1 MKLQKK
7 GVMIGIVKNESKNK
21 QGGWGMTKCK
31 KVTHDDVKKVS
42 SKLPKVW
49 SEQLSLYGIYYR
61 VRRTS
66 DFSDGLILAKRDYV
80 DSNSYIKP
88 IPIPVEKL
96 YNARTKKRLSLAK
109 IDALIYPEA
118 NDIVAKLE
126 QKMRGVIDP
135 QNESDLM
142 KMDELDIASRIE
154 PFVWVKHDDSA
165 SVVFHIGNSFP
176 GVPRNFLS
184 DGHRLEEYVKDFLTF
199 NSGIKGPVHIGFD
212 SESGMFCMYSEE
224 GYTYDLYR
232 CAKAFSD
239 DAKHKVKHR
248 AK

>member
-1 MKLQKK
+1 MQLQRR
-7 GVMIGIVKNESKNK
+7 GGNLGIVKDESKIK
-21 QGGWGMTKCK
+21 QGEWDMTKLK
-31 KVTHDDVKKVS
+31 KVTHDDVKNVS

-66 DFSDGLILAKRDYV
+66 EFSEGLILAKRDYG

-88 IPIPVEKL
+88 IPIQLEKL
-96 YNARTKKRLSLAK
+96 YNARTKKRLSLAN
-109 IDALIYPEA
+109 IDALIYPVA

-126 QKMRGVIDP
+126 QKMRGINEP

-154 PFVWVKHDDSA
+154 PFVWVKHDDSS

-176 GVPRNFLS
+176 GVPRNFLT
-184 DGHRLEEYVKDFLTF
+184 DGHRLEEYVKDFITF

-239 DAKHKVKHR
+239 AAKQKSK
-248 AK
+248 

>member
-1 MKLQKK
+1 MQLQREGGNL
-7 GVMIGIVKNESKNK
+7 GVVKNESKNK
-21 QGGWGMTKCK
+21 QGEWGMTKLK

-42 SKLPKVW
+42 SKLPKDW
-49 SEQLSLYGIYYR
+49 SDQLILYGIYYR

-66 DFSDGLILAKRDYV
+66 EFSEGLILAKRDYG
-80 DSNSYIKP
+80 DSNNYIKH
-88 IPIPVEKL
+88 IPIPLEKL
-96 YNARTKKRLSLAK
+96 YNARTKKRLSLAN
-109 IDALIYPEA
+109 IDALIYPVA
-118 NDIVAKLE
+118 NDIVEKLE

-165 SVVFHIGNSFP
+165 SVVFHIGSSFP
-176 GVPRNFLS
+176 GVPRKYLTS
-184 DGHRLEEYVKDFLTF
+184 GHRLEEYVKDFIDF
-199 NSGIKGPVHIGFD
+199 DSRIKGPVHIGFD
-212 SESGMFCMYSEE
+212 SEYGMFCMYSEE

-239 DAKHKVKHR
+239 AAKQKSK
-248 AK
+248 